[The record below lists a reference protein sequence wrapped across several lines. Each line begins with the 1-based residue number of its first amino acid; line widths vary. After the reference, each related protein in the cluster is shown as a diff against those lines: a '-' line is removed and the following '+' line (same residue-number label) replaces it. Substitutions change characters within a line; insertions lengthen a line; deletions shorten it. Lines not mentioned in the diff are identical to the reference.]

1 MHDARA
7 RAHSRAKTHTKVRN
21 EATKVEQNGIEKIKV
36 EGEVEVKRNCKW
48 EDGRNGEKETRG
60 EYGGGGREIRKMGRW
75 NDRSREEGR
84 GG

>member
-60 EYGGGGREIRKMGRW
+60 EYGGGGER
-75 NDRSREEGR
+75 D
-84 GG
+84 